1 MMARAKRGLSFDD
14 VTKLALELPAVEVH
28 PSYGT
33 PALKVRGVLFAR
45 LREDGETLILKVDR
59 MSRDLML
66 SAQPDLFFITDH
78 YRDYPYILLRLSR
91 VTASAMRDLLED
103 SWQLAAPKKL
113 VAERKSGATRA
124 VRPK

>member
-1 MMARAKRGLSFDD
+1 MPRARRGLSFDD
-14 VTKLALELPAVEVH
+14 VTKLALSLPAVEVH

-33 PALKVRGVLFAR
+33 PALKVKGTLFAR

-66 SAQPDLFFITDH
+66 SAQPDLFFLTDH

-91 VTASAMRDLLED
+91 VTEAAMRDLLED

-113 VAERKSGATRA
+113 VAERKLATSRA
-124 VRPK
+124 ARPK